1 MDRRDWDVAEPI
13 DNFQNVLF
21 KGQVYELRATVV
33 FEEWMGALKD
43 RVGRARISDRLLRL
57 ADGNYG
63 DAKAVGDGVVEL
75 RMHFGPG
82 YRVYVKQ
89 HDDVVILLLIGGDKG
104 SQKSDIEKAK
114 ALARQDSD
122 DIEDDAF

>member
-1 MDRRDWDVAEPI
+1 MAEPI

-21 KGQVYELRATVV
+21 KGQVYQLRTTLL
-33 FEEWMGALKD
+33 FTKWLEKQKD
-43 RVGRARISDRLLRL
+43 RVSLARILARLLRL
-57 ADGNYG
+57 ADGKFG
-63 DAKAVGDGVVEL
+63 DVKAVGDGVVEL

-89 HDDVVILLLIGGDKG
+89 RGDVVILLLIGGDKG
-104 SQKSDIEKAK
+104 SQKSDIEKAR

>member
-1 MDRRDWDVAEPI
+1 MGEPI
-13 DNFQNVLF
+13 DNLKNVLF
-21 KGQVYELRATVV
+21 KGQVFELQATAI
-33 FEEWMGALKD
+33 FQKWMGALKD

-89 HDDVVILLLIGGDKG
+89 RGDFVILLLIGGDKG